1 MTKLNWGK
9 RYWQFNSMHM
19 LKLLKIFHWY
29 LDDILNRSWQRNLE
43 KSSKSLGENLKK
55 ISTNLYWFAH
65 CWFQI
70 VRCDLWSIHS
80 YQNNCYYHLP
90 RKLEQKKGVFFFV
103 FNMKKKFKFKIY
115 ATKLWMNKE
124 EEVVPSEYV
133 RDEAIVKWTNYN
145 LGVGSQRK
153 CQQAIEI

>member
-1 MTKLNWGK
+1 MK
-9 RYWQFNSMHM
+9 
-19 LKLLKIFHWY
+19 
-29 LDDILNRSWQRNLE
+29 
-43 KSSKSLGENLKK
+43 
-55 ISTNLYWFAH
+55 
-65 CWFQI
+65 
-70 VRCDLWSIHS
+70 
-80 YQNNCYYHLP
+80 
-90 RKLEQKKGVFFFV
+90 
-103 FNMKKKFKFKIY
+103 KKKFKFKIY

>member
-1 MTKLNWGK
+1 MFFQ
-9 RYWQFNSMHM
+9 Y
-19 LKLLKIFHWY
+19 
-29 LDDILNRSWQRNLE
+29 E
-43 KSSKSLGENLKK
+43 KKK
-55 ISTNLYWFAH
+55 I
-65 CWFQI
+65 
-70 VRCDLWSIHS
+70 
-80 YQNNCYYHLP
+80 
-90 RKLEQKKGVFFFV
+90 
-103 FNMKKKFKFKIY
+103 KFKIY

>member
-1 MTKLNWGK
+1 MLQLLNIIYESRWL
-9 RYWQFNSMHM
+9 F
-19 LKLLKIFHWY
+19 
-29 LDDILNRSWQRNLE
+29 D
-43 KSSKSLGENLKK
+43 KSSKLFVKN
-55 ISTNLYWFAH
+55 N
-65 CWFQI
+65 I
-70 VRCDLWSIHS
+70 VNKNFLHTYIDLHIVGSKLVHCDLWSIHS

-90 RKLEQKKGVFFFV
+90 RKLEQKKRRRIFCFV
-103 FNMKKKFKFKIY
+103 FNMKKFKFKIY